1 MVGPHTK
8 NGHFKDSKKKMRMET
23 NGEPTTGNTETE
35 MVGKCVM
42 TKGAES
48 EKLEGISNG

>member
-23 NGEPTTGNTETE
+23 NGEPRLRW
-35 MVGKCVM
+35 
-42 TKGAES
+42 
-48 EKLEGISNG
+48 LENV